1 MVMNG
6 SQKRTGLGA
15 KKIAGTLWLS
25 LMVMMSGC
33 SVMKDAKQAFD
44 NDINGFKS
52 EFARLYLKEDVK

>member
-1 MVMNG
+1 M
-6 SQKRTGLGA
+6 

-25 LMVMMSGC
+25 LMVTMSGC

-44 NDINGFKS
+44 EDINGFKS